1 MEESNHTG
9 CSKTSASL
17 QDHDESAGGENDEE
31 ESRPKKGGSSSNS
44 TVEESENKSSVR
56 PYVRS
61 KLPRLRW
68 TPELHLCFVKAVER
82 LGGQER
88 ATPKL
93 VLQLMNVNGLS
104 IAHVKSHLQM
114 YRSKKV
120 DDPSQG
126 MADHRHLV
134 ESGDRNIYNLSQLPM
149 LQGYNQYQRQNP
161 SFRYGDASWNARE
174 HFIYNPHVGRCV
186 IDRTRPGSY
195 GTVAERIFGSSNN
208 GNWSTANSA
217 KLQMGASSLIAQSKW
232 KNEELKGDQ
241 QLPQSLHNN
250 RFWQPQP
257 SLSLIDVSPLVLPQ
271 MQTKV
276 GESSSA
282 HFKKFLPS
290 DSKSTTGTVQEWKT
304 LKRKASDCNLDLD
317 LSLKLTPTKDHD
329 SNQRSLEDS
338 AKVNSELS
346 LSLYSPSSSKL
357 SRLKRE
363 GDGSKDHGKRAS
375 TLDLTI

>member
-17 QDHDESAGGENDEE
+17 QDQDESAGGENENE
-31 ESRPKKGGSSSNS
+31 KSRPRKGGSSSNS

-68 TPELHLCFVKAVER
+68 TPELHLCFIKAVER

-126 MADHRHLV
+126 MA
-134 ESGDRNIYNLSQLPM
+134 EQNIYNLSQLPM
-149 LQGYNQYQRQNP
+149 LQGYNQYHRQN
-161 SFRYGDASWNARE
+161 SGFRYGDASWNARE
-174 HFIYNPHVGRCV
+174 NFIYNPHVGRCV
-186 IDRTRPGSY
+186 SDRTRPAGSY
-195 GTVAERIFGSSNN
+195 GTVTERIFGSSNN
-208 GNWSTANSA
+208 SFW
-217 KLQMGASSLIAQSKW
+217 GASSGRFQMGVSSLISQSKRR
-232 KNEELKGDQ
+232 NEEHRGDQ
-241 QLPQSLHNN
+241 QFPQSLHSN
-250 RFWQPQP
+250 RFWQSQP
-257 SLSLIDVSPLVLPQ
+257 SPSLIDVSPVVLPQ
-271 MQTKV
+271 MQANV
-276 GESSSA
+276 GESST
-282 HFKKFLPS
+282 HFKRFLPS
-290 DSKSTTGTVQEWKT
+290 DSKSTTSVQERKT
-304 LKRKASDCNLDLD
+304 LKRKASECDLDLD
-317 LSLKLTPTKDHD
+317 LSLKLTPSKDLD
-329 SNQRSLEDS
+329 SSERSLEGN
-338 AKVNSELS
+338 AKVNSDELS
-346 LSLYSPSSSKL
+346 LSLYSPSSSTL
-357 SRLKRE
+357 GRLKRE
-363 GDGSKDHGKRAS
+363 GDENKDHGKRAS